1 MRIRCIRRIGNYFLP
16 LLTKYNIRATIAT
29 ITITP
34 VHIPAL
40 KIPAIASQLVIVTT
54 KKNRTLNNDN

>member
-1 MRIRCIRRIGNYFLP
+1 MRIRRRKRVENYFLP

-29 ITITP
+29 MIITP

-40 KIPAIASQLVIVTT
+40 KMPAIASQLVIVIT
-54 KKNRTLNNDN
+54 KKNKALNNNN